1 MEIKVTV
8 HTGAGG
14 AFRATF
20 HPAPETTSYSSRDK
34 EPVRTRPVPTN
45 SSVAAPGMA
54 IALPAAQALMDES
67 PLTV

>member
-20 HPAPETTSYSSRDK
+20 HPAPEPYTHSPKDN
-34 EPVRTRPVPTN
+34 EPVHRRAVPTN
-45 SSVAAPGMA
+45 TSVAAPGMS
-54 IALPAAQALMDES
+54 ISVPAADAPVDER
-67 PLTV
+67 